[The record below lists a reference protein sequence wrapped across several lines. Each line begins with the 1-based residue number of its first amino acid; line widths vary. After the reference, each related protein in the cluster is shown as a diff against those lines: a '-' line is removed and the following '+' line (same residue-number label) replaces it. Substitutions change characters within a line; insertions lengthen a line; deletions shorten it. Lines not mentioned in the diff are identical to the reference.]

1 MTYWGPI
8 RCATLKNLS
17 DAELAIGGLACD
29 RAVKRGF
36 GKMAGGLGAGVVAA
50 FAAPFLAPVVTL
62 AIFIAAPVMLYAG
75 YRQVRQNLDGMKAHS
90 YEEARRVLLSMSP
103 PQPAPQPAVEPA
115 PAPAPVFNGQA
126 AVVLDSDIT
135 PMKRIQI
142 NAKSAPAAR

>member
-103 PQPAPQPAVEPA
+103 PQPAPV
-115 PAPAPVFNGQA
+115 PAPVFNGQA

-142 NAKSAPAAR
+142 NARSAPAAR